1 MNSYEDD
8 DIANEVDL
16 VVSAYPVQDDG
27 LDEEL
32 LAAGNV
38 PLRRFFLTFRCDATL
53 ISDISPRPTFSAT
66 FPLQG
71 YHRVGSGSVSS
82 LQRYLKR

>member
-8 DIANEVDL
+8 DITNEVDL

-38 PLRRFFLTFRCDATL
+38 PHPQDTSSQPNVEAATIDSNL
-53 ISDISPRPTFSAT
+53 P
-66 FPLQG
+66 
-71 YHRVGSGSVSS
+71 S
-82 LQRYLKR
+82 LP

>member
-16 VVSAYPVQDDG
+16 VVSAYPVRDDG

-38 PLRRFFLTFRCDATL
+38 SQDSSSRHHVEASTID
-53 ISDISPRPTFSAT
+53 SNSPKLP
-66 FPLQG
+66 
-71 YHRVGSGSVSS
+71 
-82 LQRYLKR
+82 

>member
-27 LDEEL
+27 LDDEL
-32 LAAGNV
+32 LAAGNN
-38 PLRRFFLTFRCDATL
+38 
-53 ISDISPRPTFSAT
+53 S
-66 FPLQG
+66 
-71 YHRVGSGSVSS
+71 
-82 LQRYLKR
+82 